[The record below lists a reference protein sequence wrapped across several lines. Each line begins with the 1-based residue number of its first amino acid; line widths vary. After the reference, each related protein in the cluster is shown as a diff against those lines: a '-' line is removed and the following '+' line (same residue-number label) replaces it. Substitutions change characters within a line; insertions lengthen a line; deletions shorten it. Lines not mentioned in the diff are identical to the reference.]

1 MTAAARLDTVRR
13 LATPE
18 GCVIDLRLA
27 GPVVRARAWLIDFLI
42 RFAVWLLLVVVA
54 ANLGDLG
61 AALLL
66 LGAFLLEWFY
76 PIVFEVYCRGQTPG
90 KRACG
95 LAVVL
100 DDGRP
105 VGGNAASIRNTLRA
119 IDFLPLLYAAG
130 FVSSLLN
137 GEGKRLG
144 DLAAGT
150 VVVHVDRRRR
160 PAAVSSVDVG
170 SEPPP
175 FALTREEQ
183 LVLIEFSQR
192 APLLTPER
200 AAELAAAAGPL
211 LGGVAGEAG
220 TLRLRRIGN
229 FLLGCSRTG

>member
-1 MTAAARLDTVRR
+1 MTIAVRLDTVRR

-42 RFAVWLLLVVVA
+42 RFAVWLLLVIVA
-54 ANLGDLG
+54 ARLGDFG
-61 AALLL
+61 AGLLL
-66 LGAFLLEWFY
+66 LGAFVLEWLY
-76 PIVFEVYCRGQTPG
+76 PIVFEVWFRGQTPG

-95 LAVVL
+95 LAVVH

-105 VGGNAASIRNTLRA
+105 VGSNAAFIRNTLRA
-119 IDFLPLLYAAG
+119 IDFLPLFYATG
-130 FVSSLLN
+130 FVCSLLN
-137 GEGKRLG
+137 ADGKRLG

-150 VVVHVDRRRR
+150 LVVYVETGRR
-160 PAAVSSVDVG
+160 PAAASSVDVG

-175 FALTREEQ
+175 FALSREEQ

-211 LGGVAGEAG
+211 LGGAEGEAG
-220 TLRLRRIGN
+220 TLRLQRIGS
-229 FLLGCSRTG
+229 FLLGSRAG